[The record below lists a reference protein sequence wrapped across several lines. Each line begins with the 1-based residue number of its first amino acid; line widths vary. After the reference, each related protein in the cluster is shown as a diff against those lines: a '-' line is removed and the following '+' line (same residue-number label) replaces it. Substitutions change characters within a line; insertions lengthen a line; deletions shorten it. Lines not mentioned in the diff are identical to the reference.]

1 MGQDK
6 SRQKIMIKSEPV
18 RTNQDDKIVRTIMS
32 TEDINFKSGQLYRE
46 KTSGDNYVK

>member
-6 SRQKIMIKSEPV
+6 SRQKKMIKSEQV
-18 RTNQDDKIVRTIMS
+18 RTNQNYKIMRTMMS

-46 KTSGDNYVK
+46 KTSGDNYVM